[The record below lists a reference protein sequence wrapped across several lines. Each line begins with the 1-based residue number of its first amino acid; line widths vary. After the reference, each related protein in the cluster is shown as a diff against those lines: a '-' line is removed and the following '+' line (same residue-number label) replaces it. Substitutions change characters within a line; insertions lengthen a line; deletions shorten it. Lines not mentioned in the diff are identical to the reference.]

1 MNNGNNNTS
10 NSSPLASAAVYTILA
25 LLVVILIGYIVWK
38 AMKKKI
44 IKKKELKFQLKKN
57 NETKELFYD
66 YVVSFYEIIQ
76 FAKKELSE
84 FKPSLSEKTMGQIKN
99 GAAKLTLKLLQRE
112 DFSKSFLENSEY
124 DEFVKHSEMIAGIGC
139 NLWENKAKES
149 LDFFEKQYS
158 QIPDS
163 EHKTTYQELVKKSIK
178 DQYYKEDK

>member
-25 LLVVILIGYIVWK
+25 LLFVILIGYIVWK

-84 FKPSLSEKTMGQIKN
+84 FKPSLSEKTMG
-99 GAAKLTLKLLQRE
+99 
-112 DFSKSFLENSEY
+112 
-124 DEFVKHSEMIAGIGC
+124 
-139 NLWENKAKES
+139 
-149 LDFFEKQYS
+149 
-158 QIPDS
+158 
-163 EHKTTYQELVKKSIK
+163 
-178 DQYYKEDK
+178 